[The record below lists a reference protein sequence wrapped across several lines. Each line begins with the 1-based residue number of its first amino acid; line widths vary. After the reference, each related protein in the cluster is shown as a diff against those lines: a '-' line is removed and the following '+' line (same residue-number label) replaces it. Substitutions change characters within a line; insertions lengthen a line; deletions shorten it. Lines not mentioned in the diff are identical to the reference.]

1 MKANKNWKSLT
12 VVGVVG
18 TVLLFSAGYFLGYA
32 IHNQSTP
39 TLESEL
45 VDSSET
51 SQPIPVSSRPSVGNS
66 EPVKG
71 VSALED
77 LVLFKSHFERTIALN
92 ELLKSGTLESLQAYV
107 EQSKNIN
114 SIYLPNTVQQAIFQR
129 LASRYPK
136 MALGQLEG
144 MPIETQQPLIR
155 SIFQE
160 WSLANLEQT
169 IEQAKQLAGTNRLS
183 ALDGILMST
192 EHLSQKERRAIARE
206 LGNEWRALEEIELE
220 NGLELFE
227 DPERE
232 WMEFLSSNNNNLDSL
247 DEAQYKM
254 LVFIAT
260 AWIVRDGIEVFEKI
274 RESLPKQYSII
285 DPISS
290 VVNKLFPHNP
300 QLALELASNVEGM
313 GYWSRGAVARRL
325 LTQWVENDP
334 QETLE
339 AVNRVKGQYLRRQL
353 QIHVLETWAA
363 QDAQAFLGLI
373 KNLPTD
379 LQGVAQEKALIA
391 MAKTTPMYAV
401 ELLSEIPDRQS
412 FQNVAEVIAM
422 QWTHHDVVGV
432 LNWIEG
438 DERLAA
444 IRERLIE
451 KVIVELSKTDPQLAM
466 QTALTYPVDSDEE
479 GMEAEVIQ
487 HLAIGGE
494 FDEALSLLPQT
505 RKGATRARAYTEII
519 GALFLDKE
527 DPQRVKD
534 AVDLFIGAVTVDS
547 VEDFDFMLLRVSL
560 NAPLILF
567 DSLDD
572 LPTEELKR
580 EVGSS
585 LFTFN
590 KDKGVFTEDQL
601 AMLRELDETKRS
613 IEMDRLIQGLSQ

>member
-1 MKANKNWKSLT
+1 MKGNKNWRSLT

-39 TLESEL
+39 KLESEL

-51 SQPIPVSSRPSVGNS
+51 SEPIPVSSRPSVGNS

-144 MPIETQQPLIR
+144 MSIETQQPLIR

-160 WSLANLEQT
+160 WSLANLEQA

-192 EHLSQKERRAIARE
+192 EHLSQEERRAIARK
-206 LGNEWRALEEIELE
+206 LGNEWLALEEIELE
-220 NGLELFE
+220 KGLELFE

-232 WMEFLSSNNNNLDSL
+232 WMEFLSSHNNNLDSL

-274 RESLPKQYSII
+274 RESLPKQYSLIT
-285 DPISS
+285 PISFL
-290 VVNKLFPHNP
+290 VNKLFPHNP
-300 QLALELASNVEGM
+300 QLALELAANVEGM
-313 GYWSRGAVARRL
+313 GYWSRGAVARGL
-325 LTQWVENDP
+325 LSQWVENAP
-334 QETLE
+334 QEALE

-353 QIHVLETWAA
+353 QIHVLEIWAA
-363 QDAQAFLGLI
+363 QDAQAFWGLI

-401 ELLSEIPDRQS
+401 ELLAEIPDRQS
-412 FQNVAEVIAM
+412 FQNVAEAIAM
-422 QWTHHDVVGV
+422 QWTHLDVIGV

-444 IRERLIE
+444 IRERLVQ
-451 KVIVELSKTDPQLAM
+451 KVILELTKTDPQLAM

-479 GMEAEVIQ
+479 GLEAAVIQ
-487 HLAIGGE
+487 RLSIRGE

-519 GALFLDKE
+519 GALFMDKD
-527 DPQRVKD
+527 DPQRAKD
-534 AVDLFIGAVTVDS
+534 AVDLFIEAVTVDS
-547 VEDFDFMLLRVSL
+547 VEDFDFMLVRISFS
-560 NAPLILF
+560 APLILF
-567 DSLDD
+567 DTLDKFPSD
-572 LPTEELKR
+572 ELKR

-585 LFTFN
+585 LYTHN
-590 KDKGVFTEDQL
+590 KNNGVFTEDQL
-601 AMLRELDETKRS
+601 AMLRELHETKRS
-613 IEMDRLIQGLSQ
+613 IDMDTLIQELSQ